1 MITSAC
7 EKKVKKMLQKLP
19 CINRPPKKMEVVS
32 SLHMRVLSSGN
43 FTQHDCSM
51 DSFGYGSLVLGFF
64 FFFFSR
70 ISVVEKRRSP
80 DPLDPPSGSAPG
92 PCQVLML

>member
-51 DSFGYGSLVLGFF
+51 DSFGGLWLRVTRVAMVRPFGLVLV
-64 FFFFSR
+64 R
-70 ISVVEKRRSP
+70 
-80 DPLDPPSGSAPG
+80 
-92 PCQVLML
+92 CQY